1 MKRTNEIIFEEVRS
15 NGFMTEKDMKLLKNR
30 SNKEGKDFF
39 DYDLMESLS
48 SGYGIPIDE
57 EWANKGIVWLKSLL
71 KKNGEPKSGQSLGY
85 REIDIIQTAEPS
97 DFTFRGFYNVGRGMS
112 GFRYYIPLYGI
123 AGMEYYVS
131 CGKIQVVG

>member
-1 MKRTNEIIFEEVRS
+1 MKRTNEMIFEDVRT

-57 EWANKGIVWLKSLL
+57 EWANKGIKWLKSLL

-97 DFTFRGFYNVGRGMS
+97 DFTFRGFYDAGRY
-112 GFRYYIPLYGI
+112 GFRNFLPLYGI

-131 CGKIQVVG
+131 CGKIQVIG

>member
-1 MKRTNEIIFEEVRS
+1 MKRTNEMIFEDVRT

-57 EWANKGIVWLKSLL
+57 EWANKGIKWLKSLL

-97 DFTFRGFYNVGRGMS
+97 DFTFRGFYDAGRY
-112 GFRYYIPLYGI
+112 GFRNFLPLYGI

>member
-1 MKRTNEIIFEEVRS
+1 MKRTNEMIFEEVRA
-15 NGFMTEKDMKLLKNR
+15 NGFMTEKDMKLLKSR

-85 REIDIIQTAEPS
+85 REIDIIQTADPS
-97 DFTFRGFYNVGRGMS
+97 DFTFRGFYDAGRY
-112 GFRYYIPLYGI
+112 GFRNFLPLYGI

-131 CGKIQVVG
+131 CGKIQVIG

>member
-1 MKRTNEIIFEEVRS
+1 MKRTNEMIFEEVRS

-30 SNKEGKDFF
+30 SNNEGKDFF

-57 EWANKGIVWLKSLL
+57 EWANKGIKWLKSLL

-85 REIDIIQTAEPS
+85 REINIIQNAEPS
-97 DFTFRGFYNVGRGMS
+97 DFTFRGFYDAGRY
-112 GFRYYIPLYGI
+112 GFRNFLPLYGI

-131 CGKIQVVG
+131 CGKIQVIG

>member
-1 MKRTNEIIFEEVRS
+1 MKRTNEIIFEDVRA
-15 NGFMTEKDMKLLKNR
+15 NGFMSEKDMKLLKNR

-57 EWANKGIVWLKSLL
+57 EWANKGIKWLKSLL

-97 DFTFRGFYNVGRGMS
+97 DFTFRGFYDAGRY
-112 GFRYYIPLYGI
+112 GFRNFLPLYGI

-131 CGKIQVVG
+131 CGKIQVIG

>member
-1 MKRTNEIIFEEVRS
+1 MKRTNEMIFEDVRA

-30 SNKEGKDFF
+30 SNKDKRDYF

-57 EWANKGIVWLKSLL
+57 EWANKAIKWLKSLL

-85 REIDIIQTAEPS
+85 REINIIQTADPS
-97 DFTFRGFYNVGRGMS
+97 DFTFRGFYDAGRY
-112 GFRYYIPLYGI
+112 GFRNFLPLYGI

-131 CGKIQVVG
+131 CGKIQVIG

>member
-1 MKRTNEIIFEEVRS
+1 MKRTNEMIFEDVRA

-57 EWANKGIVWLKSLL
+57 EWANKGIGWLKSLL

-97 DFTFRGFYNVGRGMS
+97 DFTFRGFYDAGRY
-112 GFRYYIPLYGI
+112 GFRNFIPLYGV
-123 AGMEYYVS
+123 GCMEYYVS

>member
-1 MKRTNEIIFEEVRS
+1 MKRTNEMIFEDVRA

-30 SNKEGKDFF
+30 SNNEGKDFF

-85 REIDIIQTAEPS
+85 REIDIIQTADPS
-97 DFTFRGFYNVGRGMS
+97 DFTFRGFYDAGRY
-112 GFRYYIPLYGI
+112 GFRNFLPLYGI
-123 AGMEYYVS
+123 GGMEYYVS
-131 CGKIQVVG
+131 CGKIQVIG

>member
-1 MKRTNEIIFEEVRS
+1 MKRTNEMIFEELKT
-15 NGFMTEKDMKLLKNR
+15 NGFMTEQDMKLLKNR
-30 SNKEGKDFF
+30 SNKEGKDLF

-57 EWANKGIVWLKSLL
+57 EWANKGIKWLKSLL

-85 REIDIIQTAEPS
+85 REIDIIQTADPS
-97 DFTFRGFYNVGRGMS
+97 DFTFRGFYDAGRY
-112 GFRYYIPLYGI
+112 GFRNFLPLYGI

-131 CGKIQVVG
+131 CGKIQVIG

>member
-1 MKRTNEIIFEEVRS
+1 MKRTNEMIFEDVRT
-15 NGFMTEKDMKLLKNR
+15 NGVMTEKDMKLLKNR

-57 EWANKGIVWLKSLL
+57 EWANKGIKWLKSLL
-71 KKNGEPKSGQSLGY
+71 TKKGEPKSGQSLGY
-85 REIDIIQTAEPS
+85 REIDIIKTAEPS
-97 DFTFRGFYNVGRGMS
+97 DFTFRGFYNAGRY
-112 GFRYYIPLYGI
+112 GFRNFLPLYGV

-131 CGKIQVVG
+131 CGKIQVIG

>member
-1 MKRTNEIIFEEVRS
+1 MKRTNEMIFEEVRS

-57 EWANKGIVWLKSLL
+57 EWANKGIKWLKSLL

-85 REIDIIQTAEPS
+85 REINIIQNAEPS
-97 DFTFRGFYNVGRGMS
+97 DFTFRGFYDAGRY
-112 GFRYYIPLYGI
+112 GFRNFLPLYGI

-131 CGKIQVVG
+131 CGKIQVIG

>member
-1 MKRTNEIIFEEVRS
+1 MKRTNEMIFEDVRT
-15 NGFMTEKDMKLLKNR
+15 NGVMTEKDMKLLKSR

-57 EWANKGIVWLKSLL
+57 EWANKGIKWLKSLL
-71 KKNGEPKSGQSLGY
+71 TKKGEPKSGQSLGY
-85 REIDIIQTAEPS
+85 REINIIQTADPS
-97 DFTFRGFYNVGRGMS
+97 DFTFIGFYDAGRY
-112 GFRYYIPLYGI
+112 GFRNFLPLYGI

-131 CGKIQVVG
+131 CGKIQVIG

>member
-1 MKRTNEIIFEEVRS
+1 MIFEDVRA

-30 SNKEGKDFF
+30 SNNEGKDFF

-57 EWANKGIVWLKSLL
+57 EWANKGIKWLKSLL

-97 DFTFRGFYNVGRGMS
+97 DFTFRGFYNAGRY
-112 GFRYYIPLYGI
+112 GFRNFLPLYGV

-131 CGKIQVVG
+131 CGKIQVIG

>member
-1 MKRTNEIIFEEVRS
+1 MKRTNEMIFEEVRA

-30 SNKEGKDFF
+30 SNNEGKDFF

-57 EWANKGIVWLKSLL
+57 EWANKGIKWLKSLL

-97 DFTFRGFYNVGRGMS
+97 DFTFRGFYDAGRY
-112 GFRYYIPLYGI
+112 GFRNFLPLYGI

-131 CGKIQVVG
+131 CGKIQVIG

>member
-1 MKRTNEIIFEEVRS
+1 MKRTNEMIFEEVRA

-57 EWANKGIVWLKSLL
+57 EWANKGIKWLKSLL

-85 REIDIIQTAEPS
+85 REIDIIQTANPS
-97 DFTFRGFYNVGRGMS
+97 DFTFRGFYDAGRY
-112 GFRYYIPLYGI
+112 GFRNFLPLYGI

-131 CGKIQVVG
+131 CGKIQVIG